1 VVDQWFKIG
10 IIGWVMKTLET
21 QVGQFLRCCKCPVGR
36 GIVMQEQDHLG
47 EIPAEIFPSKYS
59 IAPVILHTDTL
70 APWKIINEDAVLIPK
85 N

>member
-1 VVDQWFKIG
+1 
-10 IIGWVMKTLET
+10 
-21 QVGQFLRCCKCPVGR
+21 
-36 GIVMQEQDHLG
+36 MQEQDHLG